1 MSTLLQIGTNQLDSS
16 KHLRQ
21 STKFGGQGITKWS
34 TMAGTCHAAAR
45 AMQPMWK
52 MSLPTTVE
60 EIAALAE
67 SAKGHVSAIAMA
79 AVENPL
85 KEEQW
90 VAMKKLGI
98 GVPHNT
104 RATTKDAGGD
114 LPCMGCKKLFA
125 DADKLTTHA
134 IQCPQASGEG
144 NVTRRHN
151 AVCDVITRQARAHN
165 KLARREVPIVCLGKD
180 GKQHTRYGDVVIND
194 HFCIDVTVTN
204 KPVERLYDKVGKYQ
218 DAVNNKSMKFH
229 VLAFSP
235 EGRIHKNSLGF
246 AQRLA
251 KSCGMPFSDFWAPVA
266 TEVIRGTARSIIET
280 SRFVSEIA
288 EKNRQNQAAAAV
300 SHQAS
305 MSTFPAPLPTN
316 TTALVVNV
324 NPVVGAAATGSATPA
339 KKHATAKPAA
349 TSAPPTTNTNAQGV
363 AGLAVRQAAV
373 KPVATSVPPTTNT
386 NAQGVAAP
394 AGSASTTA
402 PAGAAGAKK

>member
-1 MSTLLQIGTNQLDSS
+1 MARVHGEEAKGWLGEFDNKVLDFMSTLLQIGTNQLDGS

-45 AMQPMWK
+45 AMKPMWK

-85 KEEQW
+85 KEDQW

-144 NVTRRHN
+144 NVTKRHN
-151 AVCDVITRQARAHN
+151 EVCEAIKRQARKYN
-165 KLARREVPIVCLGKD
+165 KLARREVPIACLGRD

-204 KPVERLYDKVGKYQ
+204 KPVDRLYDKVGKYQ

-235 EGRIHKNSLGF
+235 EGRIHKYSLGF

-280 SRFVSEIA
+280 SRFVSDIA
-288 EKNRQNQAAAAV
+288 ETNRQNQAAAAA

-305 MSTFPAPLPTN
+305 VSTLPAPFPTN
-316 TTALVVNV
+316 TTAQVVDANSSA
-324 NPVVGAAATGSATPA
+324 GSAAAGSASP
-339 KKHATAKPAA
+339 KKK
-349 TSAPPTTNTNAQGV
+349 
-363 AGLAVRQAAV
+363 QAAAI

-386 NAQGVAAP
+386 NAQGVAAAP
-394 AGSASTTA
+394 AGSASTSA
-402 PAGAAGAKK
+402 PSGAAGAKK